1 MASHRVS
8 IVLAHTV
15 ALLLLAHSGSAI
27 ASENVPQPPQLLRM
41 NLTRTSPTSFDPLQ
55 AAIQLG
61 IKYGTSSGSPGS
73 SGSSTSIA
81 SLAKQLEFDYLN
93 DTVLSDGSSQ
103 GVYSFL
109 NNAEQPVQLH
119 SKSFSPLS
127 YLKLTRYSHPI
138 SLCPDRLR

>member
-1 MASHRVS
+1 MLVTSQVSIQLMASHRVS
-8 IVLAHTV
+8 TVLAHSV
-15 ALLLLAHSGSAI
+15 ALLLLARLGSAM
-27 ASENVPQPPQLLRM
+27 ASENTPQPRQLLRM

-119 SKSFSPLS
+119 SAFFSLAP
-127 YLKLTRYSHPI
+127 T
-138 SLCPDRLR
+138 